1 MPPTRGKK
9 RSSRE
14 TQKQNVNDPR
24 EGATRVVTVASGHQ
38 KGQKKMQKLQHTPG
52 GTNLAWANEPCTK
65 CTGSRR
71 CANCKDQMKKA
82 ISKARQKG
90 KKAAAAA
97 AAAEEEEEEEEEE
110 QEEKGELERR
120 AETLEIGTPGERA
133 KLRSHDPKARRRAQK
148 LISQVRDC
156 ALAPPAVF
164 LFPSDC
170 VSTSISRHP
179 GYRKSW

>member
-1 MPPTRGKK
+1 MAF
-9 RSSRE
+9 S
-14 TQKQNVNDPR
+14 N
-24 EGATRVVTVASGHQ
+24 RVPASV
-38 KGQKKMQKLQHTPG
+38 
-52 GTNLAWANEPCTK
+52 
-65 CTGSRR
+65 R
-71 CANCKDQMKKA
+71 D
-82 ISKARQKG
+82 
-90 KKAAAAA
+90 AAAAA
-97 AAAEEEEEEEEEE
+97 EEEEE

-120 AETLEIGTPGERA
+120 AETLEIGTPGERT
-133 KLRSHDPKARRRAQK
+133 KLRSQDPKARRRAQK